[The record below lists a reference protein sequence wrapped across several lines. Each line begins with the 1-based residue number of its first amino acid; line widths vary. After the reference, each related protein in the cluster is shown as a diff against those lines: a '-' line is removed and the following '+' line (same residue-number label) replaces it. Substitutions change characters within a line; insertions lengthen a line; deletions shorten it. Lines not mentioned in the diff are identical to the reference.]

1 VDLTKVDLTKVDLT
15 KVDLTKVD
23 LTKVDLTKVD
33 LTKVDLTKVDLN
45 RALLMEVLKQLRIM
59 EERALRVREMT
70 AAGNLRGERNL
81 RRASPQRMKHK
92 RITVNRVTLLIRS
105 ASSGI

>member
-1 VDLTKVDLTKVDLT
+1 MGLSKVGLTKVGLTKVGLS
-15 KVDLTKVD
+15 KVGLSKVG
-23 LTKVDLTKVD
+23 
-33 LTKVDLTKVDLN
+33 LN

-70 AAGNLRGERNL
+70 AAGNLIGERNL

-92 RITVNRVTLLIRS
+92 KVTTNRVTRLIRMDS
-105 ASSGI
+105 NSI